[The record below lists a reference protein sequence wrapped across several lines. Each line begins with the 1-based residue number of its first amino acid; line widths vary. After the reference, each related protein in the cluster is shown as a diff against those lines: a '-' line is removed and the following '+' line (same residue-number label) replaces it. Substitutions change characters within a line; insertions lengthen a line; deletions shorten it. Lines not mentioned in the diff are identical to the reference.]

1 MSVYFWRSGGLSL
14 SPRAFFFSSFRFLRL
29 SIVDM
34 CCFRFSTH
42 LHLPFNQ
49 LAEASFV
56 RFYRRCHSSRK
67 KKKHSNFFFLVT
79 ECYCLIGLYIWDFS
93 LFFVIVCSWPFRYTF
108 KKKSP
113 SPTLHRSNG
122 DFIIIDRKQSR
133 HINRMKNNPNGNR
146 YIFQFNWE
154 HCYFLFRFISSLAR
168 FLCVSCFLL
177 FRSSYV
183 YHLLMWSTSTR
194 MKEWKK
200 NRRNLKWRN
209 IATINKWKANKIKR
223 IWRYVLL
230 SSSLFPS

>member
-1 MSVYFWRSGGLSL
+1 MCIFGDREGFLSHQEHSSSVRFAFYAYPLWTCAVFA
-14 SPRAFFFSSFRFLRL
+14 SPHTYTCLLINWPKHHLFAF
-29 SIVDM
+29 IVDAI
-34 CCFRFSTH
+34 R
-42 LHLPFNQ
+42 P
-49 LAEASFV
+49 E
-56 RFYRRCHSSRK
+56 R

-177 FRSSYV
+177 FHSSYV

-194 MKEWKK
+194 KKEWKK